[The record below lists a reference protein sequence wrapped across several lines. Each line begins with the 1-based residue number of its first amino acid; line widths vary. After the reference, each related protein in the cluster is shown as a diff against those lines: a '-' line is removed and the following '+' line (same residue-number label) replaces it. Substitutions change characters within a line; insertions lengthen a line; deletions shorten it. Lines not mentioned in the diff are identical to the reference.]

1 MGICFLGTGSG
12 KPNFAHKMN
21 ALFGCNIES
30 TVFSPTEAVQSA
42 KALCTYDALCLFNI
56 NICGNMSLTVLDW

>member
-12 KPNFAHKMN
+12 KPNFAHKMH
-21 ALFGCNIES
+21 ALFGCNTES

-42 KALCTYDALCLFNI
+42 KHYALMMPYVCST
-56 NICGNMSLTVLDW
+56 

>member
-1 MGICFLGTGSG
+1 MGICSLGTGSG
-12 KPNFAHKMN
+12 KPNFAHKIH

-42 KALCTYDALCLFNI
+42 KHYALNALCFFSI
-56 NICGNMSLTVLDW
+56 NICGNMSLTVVDW